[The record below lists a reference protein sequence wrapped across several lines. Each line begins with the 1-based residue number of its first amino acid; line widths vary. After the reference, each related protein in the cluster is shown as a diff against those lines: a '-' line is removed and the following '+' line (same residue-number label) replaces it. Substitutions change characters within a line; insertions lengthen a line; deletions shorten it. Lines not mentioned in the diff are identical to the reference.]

1 MADKISWI
9 PLESNPDV
17 LNKYIHNLGVPKE
30 WQFVDV
36 YGLDSDLLS
45 MVPRPVAAVVLLY
58 PITEK
63 SEATPLGEKKSDAG
77 LYFVKQT
84 IRNACGTVAIVHA
97 LANNQDKIAFLDDKH
112 FAKFLK
118 TTLNLSAEKRAEIL
132 QEDQDMGSAHD
143 DTAQEGQ
150 TKAPS
155 SDSDI
160 NTHFVSFVCKD
171 GGLYQ
176 LNGRDEAPIYHG
188 PSTADTLLED
198 TAKVAKQFMERDPD
212 EVKFTLMALSKVD

>member
-36 YGLDSDLLS
+36 YGLEPDLLG
-45 MVPRPVAAVVLLY
+45 MVPKPVAAVVLLY
-58 PITEK
+58 PITDK
-63 SEATPLGEKKSDAG
+63 SEATALGEQKQDSD

-84 IRNACGTVAIVHA
+84 IKNACGTVAIVHA
-97 LANNQDKIAFLDDKH
+97 LANNKDEIKFLEDKP

-118 TTLNLSAEKRAEIL
+118 NTANMSPEKRAEVL
-132 QEDQDMGSAHD
+132 QEDTDMGSAHD

-150 TKAPS
+150 TKAPPS
-155 SDSDI
+155 ESQL
-160 NTHFVSFVCKD
+160 NTHFVSFVCKN

-176 LNGRDEAPIYHG
+176 LNGRDDAPTYHG
-188 PSTADTLLED
+188 PTTPDSLLED
-198 TAKVAKQFMERDPD
+198 MAKVAKQFMERDPE
-212 EVKFTLMALSKVD
+212 EVNFTLMALSKVD

>member
-1 MADKISWI
+1 MADQISWI

-36 YGLDSDLLS
+36 YGLEPDLLG
-45 MVPRPVAAVVLLY
+45 MVPKPVAAVVLLY
-58 PITEK
+58 PITDK
-63 SEATPLGEKKSDAG
+63 SEATTIGEQKQNPD

-97 LANNQDKIAFLDDKH
+97 LANNQDKIKFLDDKH
-112 FAKFLK
+112 FAQFLK
-118 TTLNLSAEKRAEIL
+118 KTLSMSAEERAEFL
-132 QEDQDMGSAHD
+132 QVDQDMGSAHE

-150 TKAPS
+150 TKAPPS
-155 SDSDI
+155 EAKV

-176 LNGRDEAPIYHG
+176 LNGRDDAPIYHG
-188 PSTADTLLED
+188 PCTPDSLLEK

-212 EVKFTLMALSKVD
+212 ELNFTLMALSKVE